1 MQEIQQEVECAARSD
16 AKVLIS
22 GEAGVGKEVVAR
34 LIHQQS
40 RRRQGPFITV
50 DCANVPDSVRE
61 SELFGHNLEQAH
73 AGTVFLDEIG
83 EMCLPMQAALLRF
96 LETGEVQRA
105 GGNGV
110 NSPVDVRIIAVTNRK
125 LHAELSDKH
134 FREDLY
140 YRLNVIHIVMPPLRE
155 RKEDLP
161 LLLTEF
167 MRTSSE
173 AHGFKLPTLLTET
186 LDALLAYSWP
196 GNVRELRNFADRI
209 VTRARSGVV
218 RPSDLP
224 SEMINI
230 AMQPGPSSA
239 AQPVGIG
246 RGHVAL
252 AKSVN
257 GRVRRSLIAS

>member
-1 MQEIQQEVECAARSD
+1 MYSRHRLIGSSAAMQEIQQEVECAARSD

-83 EMCLPMQAALLRF
+83 EMSLPMQAALLRF

-110 NSPVDVRIIAVTNRK
+110 NSPVDVRIIAVTNKK

-140 YRLNVIHIVMPPLRE
+140 YRLNVIHIVMPP
-155 RKEDLP
+155 
-161 LLLTEF
+161 
-167 MRTSSE
+167 
-173 AHGFKLPTLLTET
+173 
-186 LDALLAYSWP
+186 
-196 GNVRELRNFADRI
+196 
-209 VTRARSGVV
+209 
-218 RPSDLP
+218 
-224 SEMINI
+224 
-230 AMQPGPSSA
+230 
-239 AQPVGIG
+239 
-246 RGHVAL
+246 
-252 AKSVN
+252 
-257 GRVRRSLIAS
+257 